1 MTTPNLL
8 LIDADI
14 LIRAPLAAYLR
25 ECGFRVIEAGT
36 SAEARK
42 FVEDETIA
50 IDVVLADTG
59 LPDEGGFALAAWIRE
74 QRPGLEIILAASA
87 EQAAQKAGDLCEG
100 EAPLAKPYDHQLVL
114 DRIRRAIAAH
124 ERNTRKR

>member
-50 IDVVLADTG
+50 LDVVLA
-59 LPDEGGFALAAWIRE
+59 EAL
-74 QRPGLEIILAASA
+74 L
-87 EQAAQKAGDLCEG
+87 QKS
-100 EAPLAKPYDHQLVL
+100 
-114 DRIRRAIAAH
+114 
-124 ERNTRKR
+124 